1 MGAVCYADDV
11 LLISPTRSVMQRML
25 FEMEAFAEEP
35 NIMFNTYDQPSKSK
49 SKCILDMYS
58 VTWEIWS
65 KMLLSREQDLFNLQ
79 LKLELCSSVLH
90 QKR

>member
-1 MGAVCYADDV
+1 MWVRRTTLSGLLLLCSVDV
-11 LLISPTRSVMQRML
+11 IFPML
-25 FEMEAFAEEP
+25 GKL
-35 NIMFNTYDQPSKSK
+35 T
-49 SKCILDMYS
+49 ILDMYS
-58 VTWEIWS
+58 LTREIWS

>member
-1 MGAVCYADDV
+1 MWVRRTTLSGLLLLCSVDV
-11 LLISPTRSVMQRML
+11 IFPML
-25 FEMEAFAEEP
+25 GQL
-35 NIMFNTYDQPSKSK
+35 T
-49 SKCILDMYS
+49 ILDMYS
-58 VTWEIWS
+58 LTREIWS